1 MIILV
6 FYLKVML
13 LILMGIS
20 LVFSL
25 IFHFGTKEPL
35 GELDKKS
42 PTTTNAGVVNVR
54 NTLWYG
60 FYAISL
66 YKL

>member
-35 GELDKKS
+35 GELD
-42 PTTTNAGVVNVR
+42 AGDVKVR
-54 NTLWYG
+54 YTLW
-60 FYAISL
+60 
-66 YKL
+66 